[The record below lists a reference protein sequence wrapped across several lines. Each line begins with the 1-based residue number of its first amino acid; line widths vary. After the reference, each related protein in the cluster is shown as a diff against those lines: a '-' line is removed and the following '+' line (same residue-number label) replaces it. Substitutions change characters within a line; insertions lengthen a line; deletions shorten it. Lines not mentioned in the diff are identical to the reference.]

1 MISNEEALNRD
12 ASCFPGGTDITS
24 IVDSLYS
31 ALYQF
36 AVGLTKSES
45 DALDLVQ
52 QTFLTF
58 GQRLDQIRDFSKIK
72 SWLFTTLRRHFLLKI
87 RRYKKHPEVQFL
99 PDAHDFHAEDPEI
112 WRSLD
117 ARSVREA
124 LLQLEEKYRV
134 ALEFFYLNNLSYR
147 EIADALG
154 IPIGTVTSRLSRGK
168 AQLKSILSDSSWNRR
183 HAISSD
189 HMGAHL
195 KGNARYPQ
203 LSRDASSRN
212 KTNNTPTYKE
222 RFIHD

>member
-1 MISNEEALNRD
+1 
-12 ASCFPGGTDITS
+12 
-24 IVDSLYS
+24 
-31 ALYQF
+31 
-36 AVGLTKSES
+36 
-45 DALDLVQ
+45 
-52 QTFLTF
+52 
-58 GQRLDQIRDFSKIK
+58 
-72 SWLFTTLRRHFLLKI
+72 
-87 RRYKKHPEVQFL
+87 VQFL
-99 PDAHDFHAEDPEI
+99 PDAHDFHAEDPQV

-117 ARSVREA
+117 ERNVLDA
-124 LLQLEEKYRV
+124 LLEVDKKYRV
-134 ALEFFYLNNLSYR
+134 ALELFYLNNLSYR
-147 EIADALG
+147 EIVDALG

-195 KGNARYPQ
+195 KGNARYPH

>member
-1 MISNEEALNRD
+1 MISNEEPLNREE
-12 ASCFPGGTDITS
+12 SSFPGATSITS

-31 ALYQF
+31 SLYQF

-87 RRYKKHPEVQFL
+87 RRHKRHPEVQFL
-99 PDAHDFHAEDPEI
+99 PDVHDFRAGDPEV

-124 LLQLEEKYRV
+124 LLQVDEKYRV
-134 ALEFFYLNNLSYR
+134 ALELFYLNNLSYR
-147 EIADALG
+147 EIVDTLG
-154 IPIGTVTSRLSRGK
+154 IPIGTVMSRLSRGK
-168 AQLKSILSDSSWNRR
+168 AQLKSILSDKFLWRW
-183 HAISSD
+183 
-189 HMGAHL
+189 
-195 KGNARYPQ
+195 
-203 LSRDASSRN
+203 
-212 KTNNTPTYKE
+212 
-222 RFIHD
+222 

>member
-12 ASCFPGGTDITS
+12 PSSSPGGTDITS

-31 ALYQF
+31 SLYQY
-36 AVGLTKSES
+36 AVGLAKSES

-87 RRYKKHPEVQFL
+87 RRYKKYPEVQFL
-99 PDAHDFHAEDPEI
+99 PDAHDFPTEDPKI

-124 LLQLEEKYRV
+124 LLQVDEKYRV
-134 ALEFFYLNNLSYR
+134 ALELFYLQDLSYR
-147 EIADALG
+147 EIVDALG
-154 IPIGTVTSRLSRGK
+154 IPIGTVMSRLSRGK
-168 AQLKSILSDSSWNRR
+168 VQLKSILSGARR
-183 HAISSD
+183 QNLH
-189 HMGAHL
+189 
-195 KGNARYPQ
+195 
-203 LSRDASSRN
+203 
-212 KTNNTPTYKE
+212 TPSG
-222 RFIHD
+222 RAPIRR